1 MTYITRLKKYPI
13 SGAMLYLGVGLLN
26 DPDFDFSD
34 GELLKIEIE
43 YDKLV
48 ISKPKWYELL
58 DWTTFEESSI
68 EQLPEEAK
76 EYAKSMTVCGEQRK

>member
-13 SGAMLYLGVGLLN
+13 SGAMFYLGVGILN
-26 DPDFDFSD
+26 DPEFCFND

-43 YDKLV
+43 DGKLI

-68 EQLPEEAK
+68 EQLPEEARQ
-76 EYAKSMTVCGEQRK
+76 YAKTMIGWEN